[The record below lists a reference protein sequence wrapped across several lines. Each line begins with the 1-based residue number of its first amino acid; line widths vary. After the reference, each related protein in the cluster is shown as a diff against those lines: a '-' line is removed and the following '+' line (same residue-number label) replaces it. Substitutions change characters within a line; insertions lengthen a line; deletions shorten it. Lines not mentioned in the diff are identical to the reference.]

1 MDRNGQ
7 AQYQALSSRPM
18 NRTIPAQQTGDRRH
32 HPAVTA
38 AGVRRV
44 IDQIRVRLPAT
55 RILLLGIFPRGAR
68 PR

>member
-1 MDRNGQ
+1 
-7 AQYQALSSRPM
+7 M